1 LQQRYSLSWY
11 VGRHETLAA
20 GFWIYQRSLLE
31 GLVELARSHPEEISE
46 IAQLSLMAAGP
57 EELFDEIKEITAE
70 LPFKVDICK
79 LPLANFRH
87 LGSLLDGF
95 YLRYQPGVLHAMVN
109 TLPVI
114 CPGRKV
120 VTLHDIIQS
129 YPPDLKQS
137 FLSLLRRQYYRA
149 MLWWIMNK
157 SDLVYT
163 GHETTRKQLRDRGF
177 CVEKVS
183 VLYPALDRCF
193 LEQPVGERARGQD
206 FKILAFASKDPR
218 KNIELFLEV
227 FAGFSKDNS
236 SAVLTLVCAVP
247 SVRDHYLSLVAS
259 KQLSTRVE
267 VKSAVPREQ
276 LPQIYQDHDLIAFP
290 SVAEGFGYPLYEA
303 ISQGRTVIA
312 DSNLPV
318 GGFPEQAE
326 PLLVRADCCA
336 KEGIMEGLCTG
347 STRLIDLAARQKAAE
362 SVRELLSPAGQAR
375 TILSGYREVLFQ
387 DCNRVQR
394 AI

>member
-31 GLVELARSHPEEISE
+31 GLVELSRRDPGELYQ
-46 IAQLSLMAAGP
+46 IAQLSLLAAGP
-57 EELFDEIKEITAE
+57 KELFQEIREITAE
-70 LPFKVDICK
+70 LPFKVEICK

-95 YLRYQPGVLHAMVN
+95 YLRYQPGLLHAMVN
-109 TLPVI
+109 TLPLI

-129 YPPDLKQS
+129 YPPDLEQS
-137 FLSLLRRQYYRA
+137 LLSILRRQYYRT
-149 MLWWIMNK
+149 MLGWIMRR
-157 SDLVYT
+157 SDRVFT
-163 GHETTRKQLRDRGF
+163 GHETTRRQLQDRGF
-177 CVEKVS
+177 SVDKVS
-183 VLYPALDRCF
+183 VLYPALDSCF
-193 LEQPVGERARGQD
+193 LEQAVSEQVRGED

-227 FAGFSKDNS
+227 FSEFSQGNS
-236 SAVLTLVCAVP
+236 SAVLTLVCAAP
-247 SVRDHYLSLVAS
+247 SVRDHFLSIVDS
-259 KQLSTRVE
+259 KQLSTKVQVRA
-267 VKSAVPREQ
+267 AVPREQ

-290 SVAEGFGYPLYEA
+290 SVAEGFGYPIYEA
-303 ISQGRTVIA
+303 ISQGRVVMA
-312 DSNLPV
+312 DRNLPV

-326 PLLVRADCCA
+326 PLLVRVDCCA
-336 KEGIMEGLCTG
+336 KEGLMNGLCSG
-347 STRLIDLAARQKAAE
+347 STRLVDSSVRQVAAE
-362 SVRELLSPAGQAR
+362 SVRELLSPVGQAR
-375 TILSGYREVLFQ
+375 TLLKGYSEVFFQ
-387 DCNRVQR
+387 DCNQVQR